1 MENKMK
7 RQIKKLKTFNNRLQQ
22 LAKLVDVETKYLIKN
37 EKK

>member
-1 MENKMK
+1 MK